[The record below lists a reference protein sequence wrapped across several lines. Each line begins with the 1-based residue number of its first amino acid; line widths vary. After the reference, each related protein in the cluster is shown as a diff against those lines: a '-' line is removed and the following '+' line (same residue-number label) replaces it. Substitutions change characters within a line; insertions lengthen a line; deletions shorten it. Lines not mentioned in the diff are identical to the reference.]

1 MEQLFLLSKTLAH
14 SSNLTTF
21 ASNKS
26 KEIMKGA
33 IYSRVSTEGQDY
45 SKQTNELK
53 DYANKNGIEVVYV
66 FEEKESGFNNDRLEF
81 EKLRKLT
88 KLDIDIILVW
98 EISRISRRA
107 IYLQQQVQEF
117 TDKGIC
123 IYAKKEGF
131 STLNGDGTINAST
144 KMLIGFAS
152 IIAEQE
158 AATLKERTISGRR
171 NKILKEGKSY
181 TSVTPY
187 GYDYNKETKTLS
199 INEEEAKIIKRIFQL
214 SIDGYSSYRI
224 PIILNAEGVLTKKG
238 NKWSIASVRTILENP
253 LYMGKANFNLKRE
266 KPKAGKTYKKP
277 IETVSVNT
285 PAIISADIFTQSNEQ
300 IKARTNRSKSSGTKY
315 LPLLRGLI
323 ICPNCGRRYTY
334 SNTKKYY
341 FCNNIVDGKLC
352 HTKATTTK
360 LDSIIWNVVKVFFYK
375 ELAAGK
381 AQEQIEPLQREIE
394 SYKQQLLLLD
404 GKQSELTTKA
414 NIIVNA
420 AIEIK
425 IQFPNMPDLYTNKLK
440 EADVINKEAGR
451 YLKERE
457 RLEKLIHSNESR
469 IKNINKA
476 SKESS
481 LVDSITDDTE
491 KYDLVHRAVESIMIF
506 GEDKTSIIVV
516 TFTTGQTIYIGYFSK
531 RNSKYYTIFYPS
543 VDIYFDIHKEKGYIN
558 HLKEEVA
565 GIMPISQ
572 LNQQTVEYNI
582 TDFVNYLDIED
593 NRRYY

>member
-1 MEQLFLLSKTLAH
+1 
-14 SSNLTTF
+14 
-21 ASNKS
+21 
-26 KEIMKGA
+26 MKGA

-53 DYANKNGIEVVYV
+53 EYANRNGIDVVYV
-66 FEEKESGFNNDRLEF
+66 FEEKESGFNNDRPEF
-81 EKLRKLT
+81 EKVRKLT

-117 TDKGIC
+117 IDKGIC

-131 STLNGDGTINAST
+131 STLNGDGTINESSR
-144 KMLIGFAS
+144 MLIGFAS

-158 AATLKERTISGRR
+158 AATLKERTISSKR
-171 NKILKEGKSY
+171 NKILREGKSY
-181 TSVTPY
+181 TGVAPY
-187 GYDYNKETKTLS
+187 GYDYSKETKQLS
-199 INEEEAKIIKRIFQL
+199 INKEEAEVVKRIFQL
-214 SIDGYSSYRI
+214 SIDGYSAYRI
-224 PIILNAEGVLTKKG
+224 PVILNAEGILSKKG
-238 NKWSIASVRTILENP
+238 NSWTVASIRTLLSNP
-253 LYMGKANFNLKRE
+253 VYMGKANYTLKSE
-266 KPKAGKTYKKP
+266 KPKDGKKYRKA
-277 IETVSVNT
+277 IEVASVNM
-285 PAIISADIFTQSNEQ
+285 PAIIDAELFNLSLEKITG
-300 IKARTNRSKSSGTKY
+300 RTNRSKSTGTKY
-315 LPLLRGLI
+315 NPLLRGLI

-334 SNTKKYY
+334 KNRSQTYA
-341 FCNNIVDGKLC
+341 CNNLIDNKLC
-352 HTKATTTK
+352 KAKTITTK

-381 AQEQIEPLQREIE
+381 AQEQIEPLQVEIE

-404 GKQSELTTKA
+404 GKQSELTSKA

-572 LNQQTVEYNI
+572 LNKQTVEYSI
-582 TDFVNYLDIED
+582 TDFVNYLNIED